1 MSATN
6 NTATASTDHL
16 TAEGGPLDF
25 STFMDGF
32 AADVKGYVQAE
43 KRYVMMKATGKA
55 SEVMGKTF
63 HVSMVVLIV
72 ATAALFLCIG
82 LGFYLGE
89 LLHSNA
95 LGFIIVGGIY
105 LLALGIFQLWWT
117 SSGNDNFILNRIN
130 ELDNNDHG
138 TQDTQ

>member
-1 MSATN
+1 M
-6 NTATASTDHL
+6 
-16 TAEGGPLDF
+16 
-25 STFMDGF
+25 
-32 AADVKGYVQAE
+32 Y
-43 KRYVMMKATGKA
+43 KRQ
-55 SEVMGKTF
+55 
-63 HVSMVVLIV
+63 
-72 ATAALFLCIG
+72 G